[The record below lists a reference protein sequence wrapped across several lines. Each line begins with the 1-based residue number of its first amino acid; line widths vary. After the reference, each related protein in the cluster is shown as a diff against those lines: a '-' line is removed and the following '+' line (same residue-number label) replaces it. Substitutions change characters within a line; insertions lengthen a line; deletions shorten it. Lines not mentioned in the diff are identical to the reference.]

1 MQGKLHGNTM
11 SFNHRI
17 LAFAPT
23 IVVVTGCANAHAL
36 IDGGSSDSS
45 DPTADASCGDLC
57 DQDGDGVVDGND
69 QCPNTPPGEVVNH
82 VGCADS
88 QLVAMLEPTFPPYG
102 LTWTSTGDLGRA
114 GGLTWTYVGI
124 QRNDLFHIDWILCD
138 DPAEAC
144 GLSLDGAIDNA
155 AEAWHF
161 SADSDLVN
169 GKLVFDNST
178 HILLA
183 DSTTPALA
191 GRLTLTIVDANNA
204 AIPFAGTAMLG
215 VTGRLGEYGAEIT
228 GTAFT
233 LVAIAEVQNPV
244 TLTWTPFQDYYDAAA
259 TPPAGGSE
267 SSSFGGSFYDK

>member
-1 MQGKLHGNTM
+1 M
-11 SFNHRI
+11 SLKNRI
-17 LAFAPT
+17 LAIAPT
-23 IVVVTGCANAHAL
+23 IFVITGCAKAQQAL
-36 IDGGSSDSS
+36 IDGGTDG
-45 DPTADASCGDLC
+45 PPPDASCGDLC
-57 DQDGDGVVDGND
+57 DQDGDGVVDGSD
-69 QCPNTPPGEVVNH
+69 QCPDTPPGQVVNH

-88 QLVAMLEPTFPPYG
+88 QLVAMLDPTFPPYG
-102 LTWTSTGDLGRA
+102 LTWTSAGDLGRA
-114 GGLTWTYVGI
+114 GGLTWTYIGI
-124 QRNDLFHIDWILCD
+124 QRSDLFHIDWILCD

-144 GLSLDGAIDNA
+144 GLSLDGPIDSP

-169 GKLVFDNST
+169 GKLVFVNST

-204 AIPFAGTAMLG
+204 AIPFAGVAMLG

-259 TPPAGGSE
+259 TPPAGGGE